1 MRPATSLPAAALLG
15 LAACVAP
22 SGGNSPEISRQAPQG
37 LEVPAPRSFQGG
49 PVLPA
54 GRSNAEMAADVGELL
69 FRMESGRSVPV
80 LSRYEGPVSVRM
92 TGKVPASAATELARL
107 LGRLRN
113 EAGLDILS
121 GEGASAS
128 ITVEFMSRSALNAAV
143 PQAAC
148 FVAPGVGSWAE
159 YRKNRRSR
167 GTDWAEISRREKAAV
182 FIPSDTAPQEVRD
195 CLHEEIAQALGPLN
209 DLYRLP
215 DSVFNDDNMHGV
227 LTGFDMLVLRVV
239 YAPELASGMPEAEAR
254 ARIPGI
260 LERLNPGG
268 GDGGSGYYRDDTP
281 AAYVS
286 GIANAISGRASAG
299 ARRDAA
305 IRAANIAEGAG
316 WNDARAGF
324 AHLIV
329 GRILLATDPNIA
341 LTALTRAQQIYD
353 GRGMSL
359 QSAHV
364 DMQLAAFALSQGDAA
379 AAIARADRAAPVAAA
394 AQNAG
399 LLASL
404 LMVKAEALDLAG
416 QPDAARAMR
425 LDSLGWARYGFG
437 PDSEVRAR
445 LAEIAALN
453 PARRRAGQ

>member
-1 MRPATSLPAAALLG
+1 TG
-15 LAACVAP
+15 CLAP
-22 SGGNSPEISRQAPQG
+22 PDTQGPEISRLAPQG
-37 LEVPAPRSFQGG
+37 LALPAAQSFEAG

-54 GRSNAEMAADVGELL
+54 TRANAEMTADIGDLV
-69 FRMESGRSVPV
+69 FRMESGRAVPV
-80 LSRYEGPVSVRM
+80 LSRFEGPITVRM
-92 TGKVPASAATELARL
+92 TGPVPPTAATDLSRLMARLRSEAGIDISAAT
-107 LGRLRN
+107 
-113 EAGLDILS
+113 
-121 GEGASAS
+121 GADAS
-128 ITVEFMSRSALNAAV
+128 ITVEFISRRALTSAV

-148 FVAPGVGSWAE
+148 FVAPGVSSWAD
-159 YRKNRRSR
+159 YRRSR
-167 GTDWAEISRREKAAV
+167 RSAGTDWAELRRREKATV
-182 FIPSDTAPQEVRD
+182 FIPADTAPQEVRD

-215 DSVFNDDNMHGV
+215 DSIFNDDNMHGV

-239 YAPELASGMPEAEAR
+239 YAPELASGMPEAEVR
-254 ARIPGI
+254 ARLPGI
-260 LERLNPGG
+260 IERLNPGG

-286 GIANAISGRASAG
+286 GIATAIAGRAG
-299 ARRDAA
+299 TVARRDAA

-316 WNDARAGF
+316 WMDARAGF

-353 GRGMSL
+353 GRGMAL

-379 AAIARADRAAPVAAA
+379 GAIARADRAAPVAAA

-425 LDSLGWARYGFG
+425 LDSMGWARYGFG
-437 PDSEVRAR
+437 PETEVRAR

-453 PARRRAGQ
+453 PSRRRAGP